1 VTVGFWTDWLDNNPG
16 RGCESDVVEIK
27 EKWGRTVAKK
37 VPADDYYK
45 RKSQAWWRPWD
56 WE

>member
-1 VTVGFWTDWLDNNPG
+1 MGFWTDWLDNNPR